1 MKHLE
6 NIPDWICKEGDDNIC
21 AYVDTDSNYY
31 NASPILNYKFPNFN
45 SLPDIEQDNLCEKVA
60 LKYQDL
66 ITESYDEMSKRVFNI
81 PSHRFEMKTEAV
93 IRTAY
98 FRAHRRYAQWI
109 TKSEGVDV
117 DNIDI
122 KGLEFLKSNFPPILG
137 EFFNGLLKQVLRG
150 ATKDEI
156 DKQVVEYKENLL
168 NMEIGKLGNPT
179 RVKTLNNYIE
189 REPGAGEMFS
199 IIGKGAPAAV
209 KAAIRYNDFIRFWK
223 LNNKYDYIVQGDKIR
238 WIYLKPNPYRMEALA
253 FLEHEMP
260 PKIKTEL
267 FDKFVDKTKVY
278 ESVLKN
284 KIEGFYSDLGWVLED
299 KKEDKA
305 FSLFFAKDLAT

>member
-98 FRAHRRYAQWI
+98 FRAHSRYAQWI
-109 TKSEGVDV
+109 TKS
-117 DNIDI
+117 
-122 KGLEFLKSNFPPILG
+122 
-137 EFFNGLLKQVLRG
+137 
-150 ATKDEI
+150 
-156 DKQVVEYKENLL
+156 
-168 NMEIGKLGNPT
+168 
-179 RVKTLNNYIE
+179 
-189 REPGAGEMFS
+189 
-199 IIGKGAPAAV
+199 
-209 KAAIRYNDFIRFWK
+209 
-223 LNNKYDYIVQGDKIR
+223 
-238 WIYLKPNPYRMEALA
+238 
-253 FLEHEMP
+253 
-260 PKIKTEL
+260 
-267 FDKFVDKTKVY
+267 
-278 ESVLKN
+278 
-284 KIEGFYSDLGWVLED
+284 
-299 KKEDKA
+299 
-305 FSLFFAKDLAT
+305 

>member
-31 NASPILNYKFPNFN
+31 NALPILKYKFSNFD
-45 SLPDIEQDNLCEKVA
+45 SLPGIEQDNLCEKVA

-66 ITESYDEMSKRVFNI
+66 ITDSYDEMSKRVFNI
-81 PSHRFEMKTEAV
+81 SEHRFEMKTEAV

-122 KGLEFLKSNFPPILG
+122 KGLEFQKSNFPPILG
-137 EFFNGLLKQVLRG
+137 QFFNGLLKQVLRG
-150 ATKDEI
+150 ATKEEI
-156 DKQVVEYKENLL
+156 DEQVEVYRTNLL
-168 NMEIGKLGNPT
+168 EMEIGKLGNPT
-179 RVKTLNNYIE
+179 RVKTLNNYVQ
-189 REPGAGEMFS
+189 REPVAGEMFS
-199 IIGKGAPAAV
+199 IINKGAPAAV

-223 LNNKYDYIVQGDKIR
+223 LNNKYSYIVQGDKIK
-238 WIYLKPNPYRMEALA
+238 WIYLKPNPYRMDALA
-253 FLEHEMP
+253 FFDDEMP
-260 PKIKTEL
+260 PKIKTDL
-267 FDKFVDKTKVY
+267 FDKYVDKTKVY

-305 FSLFFAKDLAT
+305 FSLFFAKDLAS